1 MNFNIEQYHKY
12 RKAAGRL
19 EKDGVWDV
27 VRFPNGK
34 YCFATQ
40 QRLGDN
46 GKIQSHPLLN
56 KKFKN
61 TKTGNIFIIDSVCI
75 HWNHGYYYYA
85 TLRDSKNS
93 HTTALIGNINSESNL
108 VLDQISKFHL
118 NYTLQKT

>member
-1 MNFNIEQYHKY
+1 MNFNIEQYRKY
-12 RKAAGRL
+12 YKAAGKW

-27 VRFPNGK
+27 FRFPNGK

-61 TKTGNIFIIDSVCI
+61 TKTGNIFILDSVCI
-75 HWNHGYYYYA
+75 HWNHGYFYHG

-93 HTTALIGNINSESNL
+93 HTTAMIGNINSQDS
-108 VLDQISKFHL
+108 DIIKSISKFNT
-118 NYTLQKT
+118 NYVKI